1 MATRTAIS
9 ASEIAEEVAHLCM
22 DANFN
27 LNEDMRVSLRDSYEA
42 EGAPVAKEIFAELL
56 ENAKIAHECQ
66 MPLCQD
72 TGVAVVFVEIGEH
85 VEITG
90 GRLYDAIN
98 DGVRKGYKEGFLRKS
113 IVKDPLN
120 RINTGDNT
128 PAIIHTEFTPENHL
142 KITFMAKGGGCENM
156 SRIAMLTP
164 ADGRAGVINFVVE
177 TVKTAKAN
185 PCPPIIVGVGIGGT
199 FDYAAL
205 LAKKS
210 LLRPLGTKHADPD
223 TATLEN
229 EMLERVNASGIGAQ
243 GLGGWI
249 TAMAVHVERHPCHI
263 ASLPVAVNI
272 ECHAHR
278 VKTVVL
284 GNSDSIS
291 PQRRKER

>member
-1 MATRTAIS
+1 MAIRTRIN
-9 ASEIAEEVAHLCM
+9 ASEITEKVSQLCM

-27 LNEDMRVSLRDSYEA
+27 LNEDVLDALRDSYE
-42 EGAPVAKEIFAELL
+42 EEVSPVAKEVFAELL
-56 ENAKIAHECQ
+56 ENAKIARECQ

-72 TGVAVVFVEIGEH
+72 TGVAVIFVEIGED
-85 VEITG
+85 VEIVG

-98 DGVRKGYKEGFLRKS
+98 EGVREGYKKGFLRKS
-113 IVKDPLN
+113 MVKDPLN

-128 PAIIHTEFTPENHL
+128 PAIIHTEFTSENYL

-156 SRIAMLTP
+156 SRLAMLTP
-164 ADGRAGVINFVVE
+164 ADGKEGVIHFVVE
-177 TVKTAKAN
+177 TVKIAKAN

-210 LLRPLGTKHADPD
+210 LLRPLGTKHIDPD
-223 TATLEN
+223 TANLEN
-229 EMLERVNASGIGAQ
+229 EMLERINNLGIGAQ

-249 TAMAVHVERHPCHI
+249 TAMSVHVERYPCHI

-278 VKTVVL
+278 VKTIVL
-284 GNSDSIS
+284 GNF
-291 PQRRKER
+291 Q

>member
-1 MATRTAIS
+1 MAIRTRIS
-9 ASEIAEEVAHLCM
+9 ASEITEKVSHLCM

-27 LNEDMRVSLRDSYEA
+27 LNEDVLDAMRDSYEA
-42 EGAPVAKEIFAELL
+42 EVSPVAKEVFAELL
-56 ENAKIAHECQ
+56 ENAKIARECQ
-66 MPLCQD
+66 MPICQD
-72 TGVAVVFVEIGEH
+72 TGVAVVFVEIGDD
-85 VEITG
+85 VEIVG
-90 GRLYDAIN
+90 GRLCDAIN
-98 DGVRKGYKEGFLRKS
+98 EGVREGYKEGFLRKS
-113 IVKDPLN
+113 MVKDPLN

-128 PAIIHTEFTPENHL
+128 PAVIHTEFTSENYL

-164 ADGRAGVINFVVE
+164 ADGKEGVIDFVVE
-177 TVKTAKAN
+177 TVKIARAN

-210 LLRPLGTKHADPD
+210 LLRPLGTKHIDPD
-223 TATLEN
+223 TANLEK
-229 EMLERVNASGIGAQ
+229 ELLERINNLGIGAQ

-249 TAMAVHVERHPCHI
+249 TAMAVQVERYPCHI

-284 GNSDSIS
+284 GNF
-291 PQRRKER
+291 Q

>member
-1 MATRTAIS
+1 MAIRTRIS
-9 ASEIAEEVAHLCM
+9 ASEITEKVSQLCM

-27 LNEDMRVSLRDSYEA
+27 LNEDVLDALRDSYEA
-42 EGAPVAKEIFAELL
+42 EGSPVAKEVFAELL

-72 TGVAVVFVEIGEH
+72 TGVAVVFVEIGEDI
-85 VEITG
+85 EIVD
-90 GRLYDAIN
+90 GRLYDAIHE
-98 DGVRKGYKEGFLRKS
+98 GIREGYKKGFLRKS
-113 IVKDPLN
+113 MVKDPLN

-128 PAIIHTEFTPENHL
+128 PAIIHTEFTPENYL

-156 SRIAMLTP
+156 SRLAMLTP
-164 ADGRAGVINFVVE
+164 ADGREGVINFVVE
-177 TVKTAKAN
+177 TVKIAKAN
-185 PCPPIIVGVGIGGT
+185 PCPPIIVGVGMGGT

-210 LLRPLGTKHADPD
+210 LLRPLGTKHVDPD
-223 TATLEN
+223 TANLES
-229 EMLERVNASGIGAQ
+229 EMLERINNLGIGAQ

-278 VKTVVL
+278 VKMVTLV
-284 GNSDSIS
+284 
-291 PQRRKER
+291 PY

>member
-1 MATRTAIS
+1 
-9 ASEIAEEVAHLCM
+9 
-22 DANFN
+22 
-27 LNEDMRVSLRDSYEA
+27 
-42 EGAPVAKEIFAELL
+42 FAELL

-66 MPLCQD
+66 MPICQD
-72 TGVAVVFVEIGEH
+72 TGVAVVFVEIGEY
-85 VEITG
+85 VEVVD

-98 DGVRKGYKEGFLRKS
+98 VGVREGYKKGFLRKS
-113 IVKDPLN
+113 MVKDPLN

-128 PAIIHTEFTPENHL
+128 PAIIHTEFTSENYL

-156 SRIAMLTP
+156 SRLAMLTP
-164 ADGRAGVINFVVE
+164 ADGKEGVINFVVE
-177 TVKTAKAN
+177 TVKIAKAN

-210 LLRPLGTKHADPD
+210 LLRPLGTKHIDPD
-223 TATLEN
+223 TANLEN
-229 EMLERVNASGIGAQ
+229 EMLERINNLGIGAQ

-249 TAMAVHVERHPCHI
+249 TAMAVHVERYPCHI

-278 VKTVVL
+278 VKTVTLV
-284 GNSDSIS
+284 
-291 PQRRKER
+291 PC

>member
-1 MATRTAIS
+1 MDTPTRIN
-9 ASEIAEEVAHLCM
+9 ASEITDKVSCLCM

-27 LNEDMRVSLRDSYEA
+27 LNEDLLGSLRDSSDKESS
-42 EGAPVAKEIFAELL
+42 PVARGVFAELL
-56 ENAKIAHECQ
+56 ENAKIASECQ
-66 MPLCQD
+66 MPMCQD
-72 TGVAVVFVEIGEH
+72 TGVAVVFVEIGENIKI
-85 VEITG
+85 VD

-98 DGVRKGYKEGFLRKS
+98 EGVRKGYKQGFLRKS
-113 IVKDPLN
+113 MVKDPLH

-128 PAIIHTEFTPENHL
+128 PAIIHTEFTSENYL
-142 KITFMAKGGGCENM
+142 KITLMAKGGGCENM
-156 SRIAMLTP
+156 SRLAMLTP
-164 ADGRAGVINFVVE
+164 ADGKEGVINFVIE
-177 TVKTAKAN
+177 TVKTAGAN

-210 LLRPLGTKHADPD
+210 LLRPLGIKHADPD
-223 TATLEN
+223 TADLEK
-229 EMLERVNASGIGAQ
+229 ELLERINNLGIGAQ

-249 TAMAVHVERHPCHI
+249 TALAVHVERYPCHI

-284 GNSDSIS
+284 GV
-291 PQRRKER
+291 

>member
-1 MATRTAIS
+1 MGTRTRIDA
-9 ASEIAEEVAHLCM
+9 AEIVEKVSHLCR

-27 LNEDMRVSLRDSYEA
+27 LNDDVLDALRDAYEA
-42 EGAPVAKEIFAELL
+42 EASPVAKEVCAELL
-56 ENAKIAHECQ
+56 ENAKIARECQ

-72 TGVAVVFVEIGEH
+72 TGVAVVFVELGEH
-85 VEITG
+85 AQITG

-98 DGVRKGYKEGFLRKS
+98 DGVRKGYNEGYLRKS
-113 IVKDPLN
+113 IVASPLN

-128 PAIIHTEFTPENHL
+128 PAIIHTELVPGNQV

-164 ADGRAGVINFVVE
+164 ADGREGVIKFVVE
-177 TVKTAKAN
+177 TVSTAKAN

-205 LAKKS
+205 LAKKA
-210 LLRPLGTKHADPD
+210 LLRPLGIKHRDPD
-223 TATLEN
+223 TAGLEK
-229 EMLERVNASGIGAQ
+229 ELLEKVNDLGIGAQ
-243 GLGGWI
+243 GLGGWV
-249 TAMAVHVERHPCHI
+249 TALAVHVECYPCHI

-272 ECHAHR
+272 ECHSHR

-284 GNSDSIS
+284 GNITS
-291 PQRRKER
+291 